1 MYGSAVIYIL
11 ITSGIRDPVQVS
23 HIVLFY
29 IELAS
34 HCWFL
39 TFYFIELFIFIYFL
53 CFIIIIMFY
62 YFLCFIFIFYL
73 STCIYI
79 ILIIIT

>member
-23 HIVLFY
+23 HIVLFH
-29 IELAS
+29 IEIAS
-34 HCWFL
+34 DCWFL

-53 CFIIIIMFY
+53 CFIRV
-62 YFLCFIFIFYL
+62 FIYPPV
-73 STCIYI
+73 YI
-79 ILIIIT
+79 LF